1 MIKTPIRRTLSKIV
15 VYEDYSPSMPL
26 ATAKELGLRLVSNN
40 ILGVRRHT
48 PSPRQV
54 SAVTGPGSLVRGK
67 LVG

>member
-15 VYEDYSPSMPL
+15 VYEDSSPSMPL

-48 PSPRQV
+48 PSPKQIN
-54 SAVTGPGSLVRGK
+54 AVTKPKNLIQNK
-67 LVG
+67 LID